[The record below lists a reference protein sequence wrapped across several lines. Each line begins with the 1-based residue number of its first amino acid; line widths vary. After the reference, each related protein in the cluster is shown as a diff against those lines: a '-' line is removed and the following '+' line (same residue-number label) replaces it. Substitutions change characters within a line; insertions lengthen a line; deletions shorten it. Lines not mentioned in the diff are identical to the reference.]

1 MKNYFF
7 ISLLF
12 FIIIFNGCEKVA
24 VIYPGNTQEVEPK
37 PPKGSI
43 IWSIDY
49 DETTGNGQ
57 LEENSSSMKTIG
69 ILDATDPNPDDEF
82 TYVIDSQKEGGI
94 ELPSNQ
100 KYFSTNT
107 VLGVTYLITSNN
119 NIDFESLSGSK
130 KIDLVIRV
138 EDNSSEP
145 QSSDF
150 SLSIEIINVNE
161 DPYFINFNSI
171 PTFANEY
178 IKYEWEVDFGDTD
191 IGDNPIFNIT
201 GPDWLKLESSNK
213 ISGTPTSED
222 VGPSSFILTVSD
234 GENDV
239 TKELNIDVRENTA
252 PYFENLDD
260 LIEWASEI
268 RDGCYKNNETIFNL
282 IIIDDD
288 GVDDVLFTVDHDIPW
303 LDIDENGNFRTISEP
318 LTEDKIEYPIT
329 LSLDDRRPTNNG
341 TFTDV
346 VTLIHEPNSGPQFLN
361 TPLTQ
366 TSMSV
371 EDGEVILELEFSDP
385 EGDPLTFTMLVD
397 GFESTTFQWI
407 DINQSGQVFLTPDNN
422 DIGTYQFSFSIS
434 DGCND
439 LDDDYEMEFEIT
451 N

>member
-1 MKNYFF
+1 
-7 ISLLF
+7 
-12 FIIIFNGCEKVA
+12 
-24 VIYPGNTQEVEPK
+24 
-37 PPKGSI
+37 
-43 IWSIDY
+43 
-49 DETTGNGQ
+49 
-57 LEENSSSMKTIG
+57 
-69 ILDATDPNPDDEF
+69 
-82 TYVIDSQKEGGI
+82 
-94 ELPSNQ
+94 
-100 KYFSTNT
+100 
-107 VLGVTYLITSNN
+107 
-119 NIDFESLSGSK
+119 
-130 KIDLVIRV
+130 
-138 EDNSSEP
+138 
-145 QSSDF
+145 
-150 SLSIEIINVNE
+150 
-161 DPYFINFNSI
+161 
-171 PTFANEY
+171 
-178 IKYEWEVDFGDTD
+178 WEVDFGDTD

-385 EGDPLTFTMLVD
+385 
-397 GFESTTFQWI
+397 
-407 DINQSGQVFLTPDNN
+407 
-422 DIGTYQFSFSIS
+422 
-434 DGCND
+434 
-439 LDDDYEMEFEIT
+439 
-451 N
+451 